1 MDGFLVLKNFFLK
14 VFYRKYERNFYKI
27 NIIEEFKIEVI
38 ICLMFNL
45 VFIEVFFIN
54 SWVLLRKSFCI

>member
-1 MDGFLVLKNFFLK
+1 MKE
-14 VFYRKYERNFYKI
+14 YFYKI